1 MEKYKKLIMNSVVFA
16 IGNLGSKIISVI
28 MVPLYTYFLTT
39 NEYGQVDLVTTAIS
53 LFLPLA
59 SLAVGQAV
67 IRFAVSRSE
76 KNDRKEIF
84 SNAIAVAAVASLII
98 ILFYPLLRY
107 FHFFDGILI
116 YFTLLLIFQLFGD
129 ILSQFTRGIGKVKE
143 FAINGILTT
152 LVIAGLNLYFLIY
165 LHLGIDGYLLSM
177 IIAAVVSNIYLF
189 IVTKGFSYFS
199 LQALNKE
206 LLKVMLRYSIPLI
219 PNSIMWWLING
230 STRYFILLFVG
241 ASANGLFAVANKIP
255 SVLSIATTIFSQAWQ
270 LSAFEENDSKDK
282 SIFYTKVFK
291 NYYIILF
298 LFSSLLLIINKQLV
312 TYTVSAGFKDSWK
325 LVPFL
330 LLAAIYKSFSGYL
343 GTTYTAAMETKGVFT
358 TTIYGAIVSVAANFV
373 LLPLFGVYGAG
384 IGTFLAFFFTWLL
397 RLRDTKRLVGI
408 QIDYKELFVLNGV
421 FIIQTII
428 MHYFDGIILIIAET
442 LCFVFMVFYLRKT
455 IFSIIRLILRNK

>member
-1 MEKYKKLIMNSVVFA
+1 MSKYRKLIVNSVVFA

-67 IRFAVSRSE
+67 IRLAVSRSA

-84 SNAIAVAAVASLII
+84 SNAIAVAAVASLVIV
-98 ILFYPLLRY
+98 LFYPLLRY

-152 LVIAGLNLYFLIY
+152 FVIAGLNLYFLIY

-177 IIAAVVSNIYLF
+177 IIAAVISNIYLF
-189 IVTKGFSYFS
+189 IVTKGFRYFS

-206 LLKVMLRYSIPLI
+206 LLQAMLRYSIPLI

-282 SIFYTKVFK
+282 GIFYTKVFK

-298 LFSSLLLIINKQLV
+298 LFSSLLLIINK
-312 TYTVSAGFKDSWK
+312 
-325 LVPFL
+325 
-330 LLAAIYKSFSGYL
+330 
-343 GTTYTAAMETKGVFT
+343 
-358 TTIYGAIVSVAANFV
+358 
-373 LLPLFGVYGAG
+373 
-384 IGTFLAFFFTWLL
+384 
-397 RLRDTKRLVGI
+397 
-408 QIDYKELFVLNGV
+408 
-421 FIIQTII
+421 
-428 MHYFDGIILIIAET
+428 
-442 LCFVFMVFYLRKT
+442 
-455 IFSIIRLILRNK
+455 